1 MDERGTVTANP
12 DMSPDFSYIR
22 RLEGLSDRQ
31 SALNWGLGFALVVS
45 VGVNL
50 YYAVTER
57 VQVQF
62 VQFDSAQRM
71 MVRMFDDLQDKGIRQ
86 QLTEGYLSQYV
97 IDRETIDHTTETT
110 RFERV
115 RMFTDEQ
122 YFDLFRNEMTINNKN
137 SPLVRFSNAPGGP
150 VTREVFI
157 TGIVPVAGSEDTY
170 LIDYMTVDRQAGQ
183 EIARANW
190 QVSLRFMYRQVVGGA
205 DEIRVNPIGL
215 TVGPYAPR
223 PRNLSDLNTVTAV
236 QGEM

>member
-12 DMSPDFSYIR
+12 DMTPDFSYIR

-97 IDRETIDHTTETT
+97 ADRETIDHATETT

-137 SPLVRFSNAPGGP
+137 SPLVRFANAPGGP

-157 TGIVPVAGSEDTY
+157 TGLVPVAGSEDTY

-190 QVSLRFMYRQVVGGA
+190 QVSLRFMYRQIVGGA
-205 DEIRVNPIGL
+205 DEVKANPIGL

-236 QGEM
+236 QGEL